1 MAVFITGKLLFIA
14 LLLLIITAVET
25 LAYSARLSGARVGLI
40 ATALSL
46 FSSIVLISRFS
57 TLFQQPMTAKLADLA
72 PEGDKL
78 GFLED
83 QYRFLL
89 FVSSAGVVLGI
100 LLFPTFIGIFS
111 RTIVQLSEEKGSYFQ
126 VLKKA
131 LTAASLKKAA
141 ACFRLPRLS
150 YLNGITYQTVP
161 KRLFA
166 VNVVISGIYTVGILA
181 ALYASALAPEYK
193 GAAMMSSG
201 IINGFATILLTLF
214 VDPKASILADRVAN
228 KKAGYVYL
236 KSYSLTMV
244 TSKFAGTLFAQA
256 LFIPAAYYVAWF
268 SKWI

>member
-1 MAVFITGKLLFIA
+1 M
-14 LLLLIITAVET
+14 
-25 LAYSARLSGARVGLI
+25 
-40 ATALSL
+40 
-46 FSSIVLISRFS
+46 
-57 TLFQQPMTAKLADLA
+57 A

-78 GFLED
+78 AFLED

-89 FVSSAGVVLGI
+89 YISSAGVVLGI

-111 RTIVQLSEEKGSYFQ
+111 RTIVHLAEEKGSYFR
-126 VLKKA
+126 VLKKGF
-131 LTAASLKKAA
+131 TAPALKKAA
-141 ACFRLPRLS
+141 SCCRLPRIS
-150 YLNGITYQTVP
+150 YLKGITYQSVP

-166 VNVVISGIYTVGILA
+166 VNVLISGIYTVGILA

-193 GAAMMSSG
+193 GATMMSSG

-228 KKAGYVYL
+228 KKASYVYL

-244 TSKFAGTLFAQA
+244 TSKFAGTLFAQV